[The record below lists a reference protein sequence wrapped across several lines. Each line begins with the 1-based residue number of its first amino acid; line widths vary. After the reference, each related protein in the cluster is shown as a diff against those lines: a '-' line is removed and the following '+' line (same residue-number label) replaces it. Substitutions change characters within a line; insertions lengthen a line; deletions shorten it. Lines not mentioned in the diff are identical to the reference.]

1 MPFRRKKPAGFV
13 ERLRALVWPR
23 KGFKR
28 SFRYLA
34 LRLSRLSASPHSVA
48 AGFAIG
54 VAVAWT
60 PFLGVH
66 ILLAL
71 AIGFVLRVSLVA
83 AALGTAIANPL
94 TLPFI
99 WASTWEIGHL
109 LLGRQSAATV
119 DHLNFESLLHHMD
132 FRQIWRPV
140 LEPMVVG
147 SAVPALICATIAYFG
162 VLVLMRAMRRQ
173 RLQVMP
179 QTVSLPRNDTGISA

>member
-1 MPFRRKKPAGFV
+1 M

-66 ILLAL
+66 IILAL
-71 AIGFVLRVSLVA
+71 ALGFLLRVSLVA
-83 AALGTAIANPL
+83 AALGTAVANPL

-109 LLGRQSAATV
+109 ILGRRDAAAMAHV
-119 DHLNFESLLHHMD
+119 DFGSLLHHMD
-132 FRQIWRPV
+132 FRQLWRPV

-147 SAVPALICATIAYFG
+147 STVPAALSATIAYLG
-162 VLVLMRAMRRQ
+162 VFILMRAMRRQ
-173 RLQVMP
+173 RLHAIP
-179 QTVSLPRNDTGISA
+179 QPVSFPHNDTGISA

>member
-13 ERLRALVWPR
+13 EKLRALIWPR

-60 PFLGVH
+60 PFLGIH
-66 ILLAL
+66 IVMALAL
-71 AIGFVLRVSLVA
+71 GFLLRVSLVA
-83 AALGTAIANPL
+83 AALGTAVANPL

-109 LLGRQSAATV
+109 LLRRHDTPSTDQLDFGSI
-119 DHLNFESLLHHMD
+119 LHHMD
-132 FRQIWRPV
+132 FRQLWRPV
-140 LEPMVVG
+140 LEPMMIG
-147 SAVPALICATIAYFG
+147 AAVPALLSGLIAYLGIFI
-162 VLVLMRAMRRQ
+162 LMRAMRRQ
-173 RLQVMP
+173 RLQLVP
-179 QTVSLPRNDTGISA
+179 KSVSITGHDTGISA

>member
-13 ERLRALVWPR
+13 ERLRALIWPR

-34 LRLSRLSASPHSVA
+34 LRLSRLSASPHSIA

-66 ILLAL
+66 IILAL
-71 AIGFVLRVSLVA
+71 AVGFILRVSLVA
-83 AALGTAIANPL
+83 AALGTAFANPL

-99 WASTWEIGHL
+99 WASTWEIGRL
-109 LLGRQSAATV
+109 LLRRDETAATNNL
-119 DHLNFESLLHHMD
+119 DLGSLIHHVS
-132 FRQIWRPV
+132 FRELWRPV
-140 LEPMVVG
+140 LEPMIVG
-147 SAVPALICATIAYFG
+147 SALPALLSAFIAYFG
-162 VLVLMRAMRRQ
+162 VFFLLRAMRRQ
-173 RLQVMP
+173 RQQAL
-179 QTVSLPRNDTGISA
+179 SFSNNDTGISA